1 MNVVRRALLWAS
13 DNRTLREHVPRWRFV
28 RRAVRKFMP
37 GETLADAMRAAGAL
51 AERGVTATFT
61 ELGENVTTVEEARQ
75 VAADYVEVLE
85 TVARS
90 GLAVELSVKLTHLG
104 LDVDPEAAHANLA
117 LLADRARA
125 VGNVVWI
132 DMESHPYV
140 ERSLDVYHRLRQTHA
155 NVGICLQAYLRRT
168 EGDFARIMGEG
179 GWVRLVKG
187 AYREP
192 EELLVGDRGAVDE
205 NFFRL
210 AREGLS
216 SGPDGTRLALATHDI
231 GLIDRIDRDARSR
244 GRDRNAFEVQML
256 YGIRSADQLRLAA
269 EGYRVR
275 TLIAYGSHWYPWYMR
290 RLAERPA
297 NLWFVIRNMFGRP
310 TVPTS

>member
-1 MNVVRRALLWAS
+1 
-13 DNRTLREHVPRWRFV
+13 
-28 RRAVRKFMP
+28 
-37 GETLADAMRAAGAL
+37 MRAAGAL